1 MMRKKHMRFNF
12 KNSSLVEVFIIHRV
26 DSEFWEQRK
35 MEYFMER
42 IHKNLRIPRE
52 FFNNIP
58 ATEEI

>member
-1 MMRKKHMRFNF
+1 MRFNF